1 MTRIK
6 QEYFESTDYFVL
18 FFKTK
23 NKAETQKSNF
33 FYKIHLNDF
42 NKKIVLLN
50 IWINLLLEKE
60 NFKQH
65 YVPFIQVTVFHFELN
80 NS

>member
-18 FFKTK
+18 FSKTK

-33 FYKIHLNDF
+33 SYKIF
-42 NKKIVLLN
+42 I
-50 IWINLLLEKE
+50 
-60 NFKQH
+60 QH